1 MSNPSFLS
9 ENLSRVAPSA
19 TMDVTQ
25 AARELK
31 QQGVDV
37 IGLGAGEPDF
47 DTPEHIKEAAIRA
60 IKAGETNYTTV
71 DGIGPLK
78 EQIQLKFQRDNELSY
93 SASQISVAPGGKPV
107 LFNALAATVNAGDEV
122 IIPAPCW
129 VSYPEMVRLVG
140 GSPIVIGCGA
150 EAGFKLTPEKLQ
162 AAITPKSKWLILN
175 SPSNPTGAAY
185 TRDELIALGEVLLR
199 SPQLLILTDDI
210 YEHLVYD
217 GFEYSTLAQ
226 AVPALYERVLTMN
239 GVSKAYA
246 MTGWRIG
253 YAGGPT
259 WLIKAMAKVMAQ
271 TTSNACSISQWAA
284 TAALSG
290 DHSFLREWKAAYS
303 ARRDFVVGALN
314 AAEGLNCLKPDGA
327 FYVYPDCSELIGKT
341 TPQGDY
347 LETDKSVA
355 KALLTRA
362 HVALVPGTA
371 FHSGP
376 NLRLSYASDMES
388 LKIAC
393 KRIADFTEALLD

>member
-1 MSNPSFLS
+1 
-9 ENLSRVAPSA
+9 
-19 TMDVTQ
+19 MDVTQ
-25 AARELK
+25 AARELR

-47 DTPEHIKEAAIRA
+47 DTPEHIKEAAIKA

-71 DGIGPLK
+71 DGIGELK
-78 EQIQLKFQRDNELSY
+78 EQIQIKFQRDNELSY
-93 SASQISVAPGGKPV
+93 SPSQISVAPGGKPV
-107 LFNALAATVNAGDEV
+107 LFNAFAATLDVGDEV

-140 GSPIVIGCGA
+140 GTPVIIGC
-150 EAGFKLTPEKLQ
+150 EAKTRFKITPEALER
-162 AAITPKSKWLILN
+162 AITPKTKWLILN

-185 TRDELIALGEVLLR
+185 RRGELIALGEVLLR
-199 SPQLLILTDDI
+199 HPNILILMDDI

-217 GFEYSTLAQ
+217 GFKFATLAQ
-226 AVPALYERVLTMN
+226 AVPALYDRVLTMN

-253 YAGGPT
+253 YAGGPE

-290 DHSFLREWKAAYS
+290 DHSFLKEWKAAYS
-303 ARRDFVVGALN
+303 ARRDFVVDALN
-314 AAEGLNCLKPDGA
+314 AVPDLHCLTPDGA
-327 FYVYPDCSELIGKT
+327 FYVYPDCRQMIGKK

-347 LETDKSVA
+347 LDSDKAVA

-376 NLRLSYASDMES
+376 NLRLSYAADMDS
-388 LKIAC
+388 LKTAC
-393 KRIADFTEALLD
+393 ARIAAFAARLTT